1 MSDALTHLDAHGA
14 ARMVNVGEKPVTAR
28 LARARATIRMAPATA
43 AAIREATLKKGDA
56 LSVARLAGIMAAK
69 QTGALIPLCHPLS
82 LDHVD
87 VTLTTHHDSI
97 VIETLAQTTGRTG
110 VEMEAMTAASVAA
123 LTIYD
128 MAKAMDRGMQI
139 GPIELVEKRGGKSG
153 IWIRDAKA

>member
-139 GPIELVEKRGGKSG
+139 GPIELVEKRGGK
-153 IWIRDAKA
+153 